1 MVYWG
6 WLLLGLGLLVLEVAT
21 PGGFFALFFG
31 LSALV
36 VGGLV
41 GLGWAGPAWMQWLLF
56 SGLAVVALAVLRKP
70 LQARLSLGGSG
81 RAVDSLAAE
90 TAFAVEDIA
99 VGAIGKAELRGTTWS
114 AKNGGAEVIVKGQRL
129 KVDRV
134 EGLTLHVHKE

>member
-36 VGGLV
+36 VGALV

-56 SGLAVVALAVLRKP
+56 SGLAVVALAALRKP
-70 LQARLSLGGSG
+70 LQARLSLGGSA
-81 RAVDSLAAE
+81 RAVDSLTGE
-90 TAFAVEDIA
+90 VAVASEDIA
-99 VGAIGKAELRGTTWS
+99 VGAIGKAELRGTAWS
-114 AKNGGAEVIVKGQRL
+114 AKNGGAEAIGKGQRL

-134 EGLTLHVHKE
+134 EGLMLHVHRE

>member
-1 MVYWG
+1 MVYWA
-6 WLLLGLGLLVLEVAT
+6 WILLGLGLLVVEVAT

-31 LSALV
+31 VSALI
-36 VGGLV
+36 VGALV

-56 SGLAVVALAVLRKP
+56 SVVAVVALVLLRKP
-70 LQARLSLGGSG
+70 LQARLSLGGPG

-90 TAFAVEDIA
+90 SAVALEDIA
-99 VGAIGKAELRGTTWS
+99 VGGIGKAELRGTAWS
-114 AKNGGAEVIVKGQRL
+114 AKNGGAEAVTKGQRL